1 MNQYEDIIEL
11 PHHVSQTH
19 PQMSLVDRAAQ
30 FSPFAALTGHEAA
43 IQETARLTEERIEL
57 EENSKELLDEKLL
70 ILKECLK
77 ERPEISITY
86 FVPDMR
92 KKGGSYQTMTGIV
105 HKLNGYE
112 RRLSMEDGTEVSFSD
127 IYAVEGAIFGIL
139 EDYD

>member
-1 MNQYEDIIEL
+1 
-11 PHHVSQTH
+11 
-19 PQMSLVDRAAQ
+19 
-30 FSPFAALTGHEAA
+30 
-43 IQETARLTEERIEL
+43 
-57 EENSKELLDEKLL
+57 
-70 ILKECLK
+70 
-77 ERPEISITY
+77 
-86 FVPDMR
+86 MR